1 MQIESIRLGFQFI
14 EIESFGLEFAHME
27 TKPNKLD
34 LYVGPTGAFFMLF
47 GHVHI
52 ELEPFR
58 LNFFLM
64 EIKSKELDFHEWSL
78 APPRVACGSQRSLFP
93 PYLSYSVTLSSTA
106 LTT

>member
-1 MQIESIRLGFQFI
+1 
-14 EIESFGLEFAHME
+14 ME

-58 LNFFLM
+58 LNFCLM
-64 EIKSKELDFHEWSL
+64 EIKSKELNFHEWSL
-78 APPRVACGSQRSLFP
+78 APPRVACGSQRMITTWSSPLDDHSSP
-93 PYLSYSVTLSSTA
+93 QLSHP
-106 LTT
+106 LTQHTPQQN